1 MPGEE
6 EIRGAGFEPSKRV
19 SQRITPDLHNG
30 FTERPTQR
38 GPFSFFVAK
47 IETQAHKPAA
57 GRAARVFVLLACA
70 SIKLCLRVARRK
82 QTNTMSTNMKALR
95 KMQPAR
101 GLSMEPAQVPVIGPA
116 DVLVRVK
123 AASICGTDLHIY
135 GWDRWS
141 QGRIKPPV
149 TLGHEFCGVIERI
162 GDEVAALALKPGDFV
177 SAEMHVNC
185 GHCHQCRVGEAHI
198 CPNVKI
204 IGIDQDGA
212 FADFVRIP
220 AANII
225 KLDPGIPEHYGA
237 ILDPL
242 GNAVHTVLAGAIAGQ
257 SVLVTGCGPI
267 GLMSIVVAKACGS
280 SAVFATETNEHRRA
294 MARRMGADVVINP
307 VAEDAVK
314 KILGETDGTGVDVLL
329 EMSGNPTAIQQG
341 FKALRAGGR
350 ASLLGI
356 PTESVP
362 LDLVNDV
369 IFKGAT
375 VQGIYGRRM
384 YGTWVQM
391 TALLKAGR
399 LNLDP
404 LFDERI
410 SLEKFEDAFRKLQS
424 GLAGKILLYPNGLQ
438 H

>member
-1 MPGEE
+1 M
-6 EIRGAGFEPSKRV
+6 A
-19 SQRITPDLHNG
+19 T
-30 FTERPTQR
+30 T
-38 GPFSFFVAK
+38 
-47 IETQAHKPAA
+47 
-57 GRAARVFVLLACA
+57 
-70 SIKLCLRVARRK
+70 
-82 QTNTMSTNMKALR
+82 MKALR
-95 KMQPAR
+95 KMQPGR
-101 GLSMEPAQVPVIGPA
+101 GLAYETAPVPSIGA
-116 DVLVRVK
+116 TDVLVRVK

-149 TLGHEFCGVIERI
+149 TLGHEFCGVVERV
-162 GDEVAALALKPGDFV
+162 GEEVTAVKPGDFV

-185 GHCHQCRVGEAHI
+185 GHCRQCRLGQAHI
-198 CPNVKI
+198 CQNLRI

-212 FADFVRIP
+212 FAEFVKIP
-220 AANII
+220 ASNIW
-225 KLDPGIPEHYGA
+225 KLDAAIPEHYGA

-242 GNAVHTVLAGAIAGQ
+242 GNAVHTVLAGPIAGQ
-257 SVLVTGCGPI
+257 TVLVTGCGPI
-267 GLMSIVVAKACGS
+267 GLMAIAVAKACGS
-280 SAVFATETNEHRRA
+280 SMVYATETNEQRRA
-294 MARRMGADVVINP
+294 MAKKMGADVVLNP
-307 VAEDAVK
+307 AAEDAVAR
-314 KILGETDGTGVDVLL
+314 ILSETNGTGVDALL

-356 PTESVP
+356 PTENVP
-362 LDLVNDV
+362 LDLVSDV

-384 YGTWVQM
+384 YETWVQM

-404 LFDERI
+404 LFGERAP
-410 SLEKFEDAFRKLQS
+410 LEKFEHAFSLLQR
-424 GLAGKILLYPNGLQ
+424 GMAGKILLYPNGLP

>member
-1 MPGEE
+1 M
-6 EIRGAGFEPSKRV
+6 A
-19 SQRITPDLHNG
+19 
-30 FTERPTQR
+30 
-38 GPFSFFVAK
+38 
-47 IETQAHKPAA
+47 
-57 GRAARVFVLLACA
+57 
-70 SIKLCLRVARRK
+70 
-82 QTNTMSTNMKALR
+82 TMKALMKALR
-95 KMQPAR
+95 KRQAAKGLEIEAVAVPA
-101 GLSMEPAQVPVIGPA
+101 IGPA

-149 TLGHEFCGVIERI
+149 TLGHEFCGVVERA
-162 GDEVAALALKPGDFV
+162 GEEVTAVKPGDFV

-185 GHCHQCRVGEAHI
+185 GHCHQCRLGEAHI
-198 CPNVKI
+198 CQNLRI

-212 FADFVRIP
+212 FAEFVKIP
-220 AANII
+220 ASNIV
-225 KLDPGIPEHYGA
+225 KLDAGIKEQYGA

-242 GNAVHTVLAGAIAGQ
+242 GNAVHTVLAGEIAGQ
-257 SVLVTGCGPI
+257 TVLVTGCGPI
-267 GLMSIVVAKACGS
+267 GLMSIAVAKACGS
-280 SAVFATETNEHRRA
+280 STVFATETNEQRRS
-294 MARRMGADVVINP
+294 MAKKMGADVVVNP
-307 VAEDAVK
+307 ATEDAVK
-314 KILGETDGTGVDVLL
+314 RILGETDGTGVDVLL

-356 PTESVP
+356 PTENVP

-384 YGTWVQM
+384 YETWEQM

-404 LFDERI
+404 LFGEKAA
-410 SLEKFEDAFRKLQS
+410 LEKFENAFAMLQG
-424 GLAGKILLYPNGLQ
+424 GLAGKILLYPNGIPR
-438 H
+438 

>member
-1 MPGEE
+1 
-6 EIRGAGFEPSKRV
+6 
-19 SQRITPDLHNG
+19 
-30 FTERPTQR
+30 
-38 GPFSFFVAK
+38 
-47 IETQAHKPAA
+47 
-57 GRAARVFVLLACA
+57 
-70 SIKLCLRVARRK
+70 
-82 QTNTMSTNMKALR
+82 MKALR

-101 GLSMEPAQVPVIGPA
+101 GLSFETAPVPAIGPT
-116 DVLVRVK
+116 DVLVRVR

-149 TLGHEFCGVIERI
+149 TLGHEFCGTVERI
-162 GDEVAALALKPGDFV
+162 GEEVTAVKPGDFV

-185 GHCHQCRVGEAHI
+185 GHCHQCRLGEAHI
-198 CPNVKI
+198 CQNLRI

-212 FADFVRIP
+212 FAEFVKIP
-220 AANII
+220 ASNIW
-225 KLDPGIPEHYGA
+225 KLDPAIPEHYGA

-242 GNAVHTVLAGAIAGQ
+242 GNAVHTVLAGEIAGR

-267 GLMSIVVAKACGS
+267 GLMSIAVAKACGS
-280 SAVFATETNEHRRA
+280 STVFATETNEQRRA
-294 MARRMGADVVINP
+294 MAKKMGADVVLNP
-307 VAEDAVK
+307 AELDSVGRIKA
-314 KILGETDGTGVDVLL
+314 ETGGTGVDVLL
-329 EMSGNPTAIQQG
+329 EMSGNPAAIQQG
-341 FKALRAGGR
+341 FRALRAGGR

-384 YGTWVQM
+384 YATWVQM

-404 LFDERI
+404 LFGERTPM
-410 SLEKFEDAFRKLQS
+410 EKFENAFSLLQS
-424 GLAGKILLYPNGLQ
+424 GLPGKILMYPNGLRA
-438 H
+438 

>member
-1 MPGEE
+1 M
-6 EIRGAGFEPSKRV
+6 R
-19 SQRITPDLHNG
+19 
-30 FTERPTQR
+30 
-38 GPFSFFVAK
+38 
-47 IETQAHKPAA
+47 
-57 GRAARVFVLLACA
+57 
-70 SIKLCLRVARRK
+70 
-82 QTNTMSTNMKALR
+82 ALR

-101 GLSMEPAQVPVIGPA
+101 GLSFETATVPGIAPT

-123 AASICGTDLHIY
+123 TASICGTDLHIY

-149 TLGHEFCGVIERI
+149 TLGHEFCGVVDRV
-162 GDEVAALALKPGDFV
+162 GDEVTAVRVGDFV

-198 CPNVKI
+198 CQNLRI

-212 FADFVRIP
+212 FAEFVKIP
-220 AANII
+220 ASNII
-225 KLDPGIPEHYGA
+225 KLDPSIPEHYGA

-242 GNAVHTVLAGAIAGQ
+242 GNAVHTVLAGAIAGRT
-257 SVLVTGCGPI
+257 VLVTGCGPI
-267 GLMSIVVAKACGS
+267 GLMSIAVAKACGS
-280 SAVFATETNEHRRA
+280 STVFATETNEQRRV
-294 MARRMGADVVINP
+294 MAKRMGADVVLNP
-307 VAEDAVK
+307 AAEDAVE
-314 KILGETDGTGVDVLL
+314 KILAETDSTGVDVLL

-341 FKALRAGGR
+341 FQALRAGGR

-384 YGTWVQM
+384 YETWVQM

-399 LNLDP
+399 LNLEP
-404 LFDERI
+404 LFGERAP
-410 SLEKFEDAFRKLQS
+410 LEKFETAFAKLQG
-424 GLAGKILLYPNGLQ
+424 GLAGKILLYPDGMPT
-438 H
+438 

>member
-1 MPGEE
+1 M
-6 EIRGAGFEPSKRV
+6 
-19 SQRITPDLHNG
+19 
-30 FTERPTQR
+30 
-38 GPFSFFVAK
+38 
-47 IETQAHKPAA
+47 AA
-57 GRAARVFVLLACA
+57 
-70 SIKLCLRVARRK
+70 
-82 QTNTMSTNMKALR
+82 TMKALR
-95 KMQPAR
+95 KMQAAR
-101 GLSMEPAQVPVIGPA
+101 GLSYETAQVPAIGAA

-123 AASICGTDLHIY
+123 TASICGTDLHIY

-149 TLGHEFCGVIERI
+149 TLGHEFCGVVERV
-162 GDEVAALALKPGDFV
+162 GEEVTAVKAGDFV

-185 GHCHQCRVGEAHI
+185 GHCHQCRLGEAHI
-198 CPNVKI
+198 CHNLRI

-212 FADFVRIP
+212 FAEFVKIP
-220 AANII
+220 ASNIW
-225 KLDPGIPEHYGA
+225 KLDPAIPEHYGA

-242 GNAVHTVLAGAIAGQ
+242 GNAVHTVLAGPIAGQ
-257 SVLVTGCGPI
+257 TVLVTGCGPI
-267 GLMSIVVAKACGS
+267 GLMSIAVAKACGS
-280 SAVFATETNEHRRA
+280 STVFATETNEKRRT
-294 MARRMGADVVINP
+294 MAKKMGADVVLNP
-307 VAEDAVK
+307 AAEDAVGR
-314 KILGETDGTGVDVLL
+314 ILAETNGTGVDALL

-356 PTESVP
+356 PTENVP

-399 LNLDP
+399 LDLEP
-404 LFDERI
+404 LFGEREP
-410 SLEKFEDAFRKLQS
+410 LEKFENAFAKLQG
-424 GLAGKILLYPNGLQ
+424 GLAGKILLYPNGMSS
-438 H
+438 

>member
-1 MPGEE
+1 
-6 EIRGAGFEPSKRV
+6 
-19 SQRITPDLHNG
+19 
-30 FTERPTQR
+30 
-38 GPFSFFVAK
+38 
-47 IETQAHKPAA
+47 
-57 GRAARVFVLLACA
+57 
-70 SIKLCLRVARRK
+70 
-82 QTNTMSTNMKALR
+82 MSVTKSGQMNALR
-95 KMQPAR
+95 KMRAGA
-101 GLSMEPAQVPVIGPA
+101 GLSFESAPVPSIGPT
-116 DVLVRVK
+116 DVLVRVT

-149 TLGHEFCGVIERI
+149 TLGHEFCGVVERV
-162 GDEVAALALKPGDFV
+162 GEEVTAVRAGDFV

-185 GHCHQCRVGEAHI
+185 GHCRQCRIGEAHV
-198 CPNVKI
+198 CQNLKI

-212 FADFVRIP
+212 FAEFVKIP
-220 AANII
+220 ASNII
-225 KLDPGIPEHYGA
+225 KLDPSIPEHYGA

-257 SVLVTGCGPI
+257 TVLVTGCGPI
-267 GLMSIVVAKACGS
+267 GLMSIAVAKACGS
-280 SAVFATETNEHRRA
+280 STVFATETNEHRRA
-294 MARRMGADVVINP
+294 MAQKMGADMVIDPSSEN
-307 VAEDAVK
+307 AVK
-314 KILGETDGTGVDVLL
+314 RILAETSGTGVDVLL

-341 FKALRAGGR
+341 FKALRSGGR

-399 LNLDP
+399 LNLEP
-404 LFDERI
+404 LFGEKA
-410 SLEKFEDAFRKLQS
+410 SLEKFENAFRLLRG
-424 GLAGKILLYPNGLQ
+424 GLAGKILLYPDGVPR
-438 H
+438 